1 MTNKQKF
8 TDYLLEKYADDF
20 KLATQH
26 QFLKQS
32 GEGSIDSGVLKEWL
46 KQDYLFAYEGGIKY
60 TAALLAKIS
69 LSPSNNH
76 IRPFPA
82 SDLVPILGWSA
93 TNLLRETDWFL
104 SVAKEHELEVFNAE
118 TREKEL
124 DRYGLLGEYSPI
136 TRGYI
141 DYLQVIGALG
151 SIEEGMLVLWAS
163 EKIYNSAWLYA
174 KTFSQANTSSNETQK
189 ALVKFVQNW
198 TTPKFT
204 DFVERCENALNKFEL
219 ELGSEAAERCEKAFK
234 AILWYEQ
241 RFWPDVKAN

>member
-1 MTNKQKF
+1 MSTKQKF

-26 QFLKQS
+26 EFLKQS
-32 GEGSIDSGVLKEWL
+32 GEGSINSEVLKEWL

-60 TAALLAKIS
+60 TAALLSKIN
-69 LSPSNNH
+69 LSPSSSA

-104 SVAKEHELEVFNAE
+104 SVASQHGLEVFDDKP
-118 TREKEL
+118 RERDMNK
-124 DRYGLLGEYSPI
+124 YGLLGEYSPI

-151 SIEEGMLVLWAS
+151 SIEEGMMVLWAS
-163 EKIYNSAWLYA
+163 EKIYNSAWIYA
-174 KTFSQANTSSNETQK
+174 KTFSHLNNSSNETQK
-189 ALVKFVQNW
+189 ALIKFCDNW
-198 TTPKFT
+198 TTPEFT
-204 DFVERCENALNKFEL
+204 EFVERCENAMNKFDI
-219 ELGSEAAERCEKAFK
+219 ELGSEVAERCEKAFK
-234 AILWYEQ
+234 TILWYEQ
-241 RFWPDVKAN
+241 RFWPSVESK